1 LLLVLNHGQWLLLNI
16 GRFSIDE
23 CLKDEQSY
31 IKTRLIVTL
40 LHYHPHI
47 CWLFLGV
54 VVRRALMQPE
64 LPYRFQ

>member
-1 LLLVLNHGQWLLLNI
+1 LPIVLIHSHWLMLNI

-23 CLKDEQSY
+23 RFKDEQFVHQDPTHRHF
-31 IKTRLIVTL
+31 IAIPPTKL
-40 LHYHPHI
+40 LVLP
-47 CWLFLGV
+47 GV